1 MRAREEVGNEPRLL
15 VIWLSRID
23 DEQKCSRPFVLA
35 VDYYD
40 FFYFI
45 DRQQDLF
52 LPWHLTA
59 TGTHTYVAYEG
70 PSIKWY
76 VTMGMYNQKPP
87 RPPFNAFW
95 DQTTLHFIVTTTRL
109 SRC

>member
-1 MRAREEVGNEPRLL
+1 M
-15 VIWLSRID
+15 IWLSRID

-45 DRQQDLF
+45 DRRQDIF

-59 TGTHTYVAYEG
+59 TRTHTYVAYEG
-70 PSIKWY
+70 SSIKWY
-76 VTMGMYNQKPP
+76 VTTGMYNQKPLRDP
-87 RPPFNAFW
+87 HSTRSGIN
-95 DQTTLHFIVTTTRL
+95 LHSTSSSRL
-109 SRC
+109 RVCPDASSKVLDEL